1 MRVRVGVALL
11 LATASCALFA
21 KDAPYSPPRVEGGRP
36 DLQGN
41 WVATNRTPLVRPAGL
56 TELRITAEQAREIE
70 ARGHAREHD
79 LTIPNET
86 PEFFDER
93 RVEPIR
99 GELRSSIIV
108 DPADGRIPAT
118 ALLSERIEALRT
130 QNRDN
135 MDGPEKRPLWE
146 RCIGSLAAHPPMLAI
161 GFTNLHQIVQTRD
174 AVVFFSESLH
184 EARIMRLDSRHPP
197 AAVTSWLG
205 ASTARWEGDTLV
217 VETRNFN
224 PEQNRS
230 ADFLIST
237 GTVIVERFTRV
248 SRDELNYVF
257 TVTDPTYYTQPWTG
271 ETLYRRSDEQIFE
284 DACHEGN
291 YSLKHIL
298 EGGRVRDGQLRQ

>member
-1 MRVRVGVALL
+1 
-11 LATASCALFA
+11 
-21 KDAPYSPPRVEGGRP
+21 
-36 DLQGN
+36 
-41 WVATNRTPLVRPAGL
+41 
-56 TELRITAEQAREIE
+56 
-70 ARGHAREHD
+70 
-79 LTIPNET
+79 
-86 PEFFDER
+86 
-93 RVEPIR
+93 
-99 GELRSSIIV
+99 
-108 DPADGRIPAT
+108 
-118 ALLSERIEALRT
+118 
-130 QNRDN
+130 
-135 MDGPEKRPLWE
+135 
-146 RCIGSLAAHPPMLAI
+146 
-161 GFTNLHQIVQTRD
+161 
-174 AVVFFSESLH
+174 VFFSESLH

-257 TVTDPTYYTQPWTG
+257 TITDPTYYTQPWTG
-271 ETLYRRSDEQIFE
+271 ETLFRRSDEPIFE